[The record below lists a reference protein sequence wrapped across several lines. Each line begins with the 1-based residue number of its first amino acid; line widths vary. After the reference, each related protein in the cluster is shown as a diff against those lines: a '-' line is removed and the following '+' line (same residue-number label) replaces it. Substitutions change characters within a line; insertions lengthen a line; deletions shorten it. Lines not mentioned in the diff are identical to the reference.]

1 MQIRQKEETRDIDT
15 RDVNLRAVGKTVIWV
30 QRGASSSAKYGSTV
44 VRGGRRGAGT
54 PASAVK
60 YASFLLESRAAL
72 SSLSR
77 EQKKQWDSYSQREQM
92 RILAVVEKKV
102 ERRTRYQSSGVA
114 ETQKPVYQNRE
125 VQQNSIYQKQ
135 DEVSLAYR
143 ISDTGQ
149 RRIQNRTGWRGQSI
163 RLTGMAVEG
172 SIEYGATAQ
181 KRRSDRSVLESQDNP
196 NVEKK
201 LVKQSG
207 GEEIFRMPVKIRRVD
222 DDAFS
227 VHHSHTDQIGG
238 SLQRSQ
244 SFRTDQTEQGS
255 PPDKGELVVGWDTNK
270 GMIARKAGA
279 ILTERKLLQDKADI
293 DEEIF
298 FETGESFSQQS
309 ESPFFSGQW
318 SGQDQA
324 IPPAAVNVGEIRTS
338 SEHRRI
344 RKAKGDE
351 VFVYINPHVSGETL
365 EFVRRSQAMKNI
377 QQEKT
382 PPPRITGAFQRVSMS
397 QDNAGIQGIRLQKMV
412 LVQREERRI
421 TSMGEVLQKEL
432 DRLSGRSQAH
442 RREGIG
448 SIRKNS
454 RERDARNPDAGDA
467 VYMPYVRKT
476 TQKEAIFERRKE
488 KELTKEVA
496 AEKMLFVRELGSLL
510 NQDARKR
517 EAVKKMQLEEMIGQA
532 ELERE
537 TAADVI
543 RTAGL
548 PARIRIAQ
556 IKAQLQQKLVGAAA
570 GLGKYLAIFG
580 GVVFMLLFLIAFFA
594 ILFGSLA
601 GEEEENSTQYSV
613 SGSEIVEYAQSWIGI
628 TQYSYGAGRGSA
640 IDWQD
645 YSDCS
650 SFVHGVFNHFGIETG
665 WTTTAMEDDGTLVE
679 GGISDALPGDI
690 ILFYTGS
697 VHSGGSSHVG
707 IYAGNGMMVHNS
719 VSRGVCMSSVASD
732 GRPYVVRRIVTGT
745 TSGNSTDNTAYTQA
759 QMETIWAIVCQED
772 GGSYAGALA
781 VISTA
786 MNRVDSAQWSYLGS
800 NAYAQL
806 TAPGQFCYSIDTY
819 WQRYLNGNVPDYVKQ
834 AVSDC
839 LENGIRNHTYTSFRS
854 YYTEGSVQI
863 GGGNYYFG

>member
-1 MQIRQKEETRDIDT
+1 MQIRQKEEARDIDT
-15 RDVNLRAVGKTVIWV
+15 RDVSLRAVGETGIWV
-30 QRGASSSAKYGSTV
+30 H
-44 VRGGRRGAGT
+44 
-54 PASAVK
+54 
-60 YASFLLESRAAL
+60 RAAL
-72 SSLSR
+72 ASLSR
-77 EQKKQWDSYSQREQM
+77 EQKKQWNSYSHREQV

-102 ERRTRYQSSGVA
+102 ERRTRYQSGGVA
-114 ETQKPVYQNRE
+114 ETQKPVYQNRGI
-125 VQQNSIYQKQ
+125 QQNSIYQKQ
-135 DEVSLAYR
+135 EEVSLAYR

-149 RRIQNRTGWRGQSI
+149 RRIQNRTGRRGQSN
-163 RLTGMAVEG
+163 RLTRVTVEADG
-172 SIEYGATAQ
+172 NRSIEYDVTAQ
-181 KRRSDRSVLESQDNP
+181 KRRSDRSVLESQNNP

-207 GEEIFRMPVKIRRVD
+207 GEEVFRMPAKIRRVD

-227 VHHSHTDQIGG
+227 VYHSHTDQIGG

-244 SFRTDQTEQGS
+244 SFRTDQTEQGNPS
-255 PPDKGELVVGWDTNK
+255 DKGELVVGRDTDK
-270 GMIARKAGA
+270 GMNARKAGA

-298 FETGESFSQQS
+298 FETGESFLQQS
-309 ESPFFSGQW
+309 ESPSFSGQW

-338 SEHRRI
+338 SEHGRI
-344 RKAKGDE
+344 CKAKGDE
-351 VFVYINPHVSGETL
+351 VFVYINPCISREIL
-365 EFVRRSQAMKNI
+365 ESVRRSQAMKNI

-382 PPPRITGAFQRVSMS
+382 PPPRITGAFQRVPMG

-412 LVQREERRI
+412 LVQREVNQAA
-421 TSMGEVLQKEL
+421 SMGEVLQKEL

-442 RREGIG
+442 RRESIG
-448 SIRKNS
+448 AVRKNG
-454 RERDARNPDAGDA
+454 RERDAGKPDVCDA
-467 VYMPYVRKT
+467 VYTPYLRKT
-476 TQKEAIFERRKE
+476 TKKEAILEHRAEIELKKE
-488 KELTKEVA
+488 AVT
-496 AEKMLFVRELGSLL
+496 EKRLFVRELGSLL

-517 EAVKKMQLEEMIGQA
+517 EAVKKMQQEEMIGQA

-537 TAADVI
+537 TAADAI

-548 PARIRIAQ
+548 PARIRMAQ

-570 GLGKYLAIFG
+570 GIGKYLAIFG
-580 GVVFMLLFLIAFFA
+580 GVIFMLLFLIAFFA
-594 ILFGSLA
+594 ALFGSLA
-601 GEEEENSTQYSV
+601 GEEEENSMQYSV

-640 IDWQD
+640 TDWQD

-679 GGISDALPGDI
+679 GGLSDALPGDI

-732 GRPYVVRRIVTGT
+732 GRSYVVRRIVTGT

-839 LENGIRNHTYTSFRS
+839 LENGIRNHSYTSFRS